1 VLSSAPERGLKHGQ
15 IGTIVEREP
24 SSIEGYERL
33 ASLDLAAIATEEL
46 AKRIEAEA
54 VAMFGLLEAHLG
66 SGAGAAEIQA
76 TPTGISIPLSDLVLS
91 GVGTPKHDWEAEA
104 RMFAAQVGS
113 LIRAHQ
119 ALQLNRRH
127 EAEISA
133 LYATVGQLTA
143 RRDVE
148 AVLKT
153 VVERARELLGSD
165 IAYIMLL
172 DPGGETL
179 QMRLAVGHRT
189 EAFMQIRR
197 PVRPG
202 VSAYIGKPIATS
214 DFLNDSGVDH
224 DGATDD
230 LVRLEGVRSVL
241 GVPLRTEL
249 AALGTLLVANRFVKE
264 FSEPE
269 IALLSSL
276 GEHAALALDNARL
289 YEDAVAAAAS
299 SAVARTEAESHLKQ
313 LQRAEEVHH
322 RLTEVLLAGQGVAG
336 VADTLAQ
343 AFGTGLLITD
353 WRHNVLADVGS
364 EVKID
369 REGSVAVSM
378 LRRRDVREALDR
390 CASEFETVT
399 IGASL
404 VLAPIAARRELLGYI
419 WARIH
424 GNETPEVLRTSIE
437 QAARVVALEML
448 REREAVE
455 SERRLRRDFVY
466 ELLSERTPELL
477 VLEPRARQV
486 WRSYGLDHR
495 PLVISVLSRNA
506 VGGNPVERS
515 RRLLVE
521 DRPADFVTVHGS
533 YLVLLTTCL
542 DRDRVIREAEAI
554 RQLLARNGM
563 DACVAVGA
571 RCRGLAETR
580 SSVLSTRRLVELL
593 SPRSILWAEGLDP
606 LTVLFE
612 PSQRDRLES
621 FVRRTLSPL
630 EGKDALMATLH
641 AYYESAGNRAEAARS
656 IGVHVNTLRQRLERI
671 ETIVGGS
678 IDESTRALPLR
689 LALLARGLSN

>member
-1 VLSSAPERGLKHGQ
+1 MKQSRIPGAVLS
-15 IGTIVEREP
+15 REP
-24 SSIEGYERL
+24 FTIEGLERL
-33 ASLDLAAIATEEL
+33 ASLDLASIGADEL
-46 AKRIEAEA
+46 AQSIEAEA
-54 VAMFGLLEAHLG
+54 LTMFGLREAHLG
-66 SGAGAAEIQA
+66 PGPGPARIEA
-76 TPTGISIPLSDLVLS
+76 TPTGMAIPLSELVLIGHGS
-91 GVGTPKHDWEAEA
+91 LGQGWEEQA
-104 RMFAAQVGS
+104 RLFAAQVGS

-119 ALQLNRRH
+119 ALLLNRRH

-153 VVERARELLGSD
+153 VVERARELLESD

-172 DPGGETL
+172 DEGGEVL
-179 QMRLAVGHRT
+179 RMRVAVGNRT
-189 EAFMQIRR
+189 EAFMQIQR

-202 VSAYIGKPIATS
+202 VSAYIGRPVSTA
-214 DFLNDSGVDH
+214 DFLNDSGLDH
-224 DGATDD
+224 DAGTDD
-230 LVRLEGVRSVL
+230 FVRLEGLRSVL

-249 AALGTLLVANRFVKE
+249 AALGTLLVGNRFVKE
-264 FSEPE
+264 FTDPE

-289 YEDAVAAAAS
+289 YEDAVAAAES
-299 SAVARTEAESHLKQ
+299 SAAARTEAESHLRR

-343 AFGTGLLITD
+343 AFGAGLLITD
-353 WRHNVLADVGS
+353 WRYNVLANVGS
-364 EVKID
+364 DIKID
-369 REGSVAVSM
+369 REGGVAVAL

-399 IGASL
+399 IGPTL

-419 WARIH
+419 WASKPD
-424 GNETPEVLRTSIE
+424 NETHEMLRTSIE

-455 SERRLRRDFVY
+455 TERRLRRDFVY
-466 ELLSERTPELL
+466 ELLSERTPEPI

-495 PLVISVLSRNA
+495 PLVISVLSRHA
-506 VGGNPVERS
+506 VGGNPVERA

-542 DRDRVIREAEAI
+542 ERARVIDEAEAI

-580 SSVLSTRRLVELL
+580 SSVLSARRLVELL
-593 SPRSILWAEGLDP
+593 SPRSILWAEGLEP
-606 LTVLFE
+606 LTVLFD

-621 FVRRTLSPL
+621 FVRRTLAPL
-630 EGKDALMATLH
+630 EGKEALMTTLH
-641 AYYESAGNRAEAARS
+641 AYYESAGNRAQAARS

-671 ETIVGGS
+671 EALAGGS